1 MCSLVLRYPL
11 VVCCNAL
18 ILAAWLYSWPA
29 LATTLNP
36 HNISAPDTDS
46 EVLLYSSVN
55 AMDDRVT
62 PILLPAKARSRKI
75 QSTKQSAR
83 RLMGDKQRAEM
94 QLALK
99 DAPKMAFVSCILFGS
114 LCLCR
119 KLVNRAGRQRLHA
132 IKSAKFSA

>member
-11 VVCCNAL
+11 VVCCNTL

-83 RLMGDKQRAEM
+83 RLMDDKQRAEM
-94 QLALK
+94 RLALK
-99 DAPKMAFVSCILFGS
+99 DAPKMAFVSCILFGL

-119 KLVNRAGRQRLHA
+119 KLIHRSGRQRIRA

>member
-1 MCSLVLRYPL
+1 MYSLVLRYPL
-11 VVCCNAL
+11 VVCCNTL
-18 ILAAWLYSWPA
+18 LLAAWLYSWPT

-36 HNISAPDTDS
+36 YSISTPDTDS
-46 EVLLYSSVN
+46 KVLLYSAN
-55 AMDDRVT
+55 AMDDSLP
-62 PILLPAKARSRKI
+62 PIQLPAKARPRKI

-94 QLALK
+94 HLALK
-99 DAPKMAFVSCILFGS
+99 DAPKMAFVSCILFGL

-119 KLVNRAGRQRLHA
+119 KLVHRSGRQRLRA